1 MTSADSFSLRF
12 TKSVRSLIQMNLTDY
27 QQIPAVEEI
36 KLHGF
41 QLLSHEDVIQLEQ
54 MSAKERSPLDPMSAS
69 KVVNCQDE
77 S

>member
-1 MTSADSFSLRF
+1 
-12 TKSVRSLIQMNLTDY
+12 MNLTDY

-69 KVVNCQDE
+69 MVVNCQDE
-77 S
+77 LLRVIVFVFRLFST

>member
-1 MTSADSFSLRF
+1 MTSAESFSLRF